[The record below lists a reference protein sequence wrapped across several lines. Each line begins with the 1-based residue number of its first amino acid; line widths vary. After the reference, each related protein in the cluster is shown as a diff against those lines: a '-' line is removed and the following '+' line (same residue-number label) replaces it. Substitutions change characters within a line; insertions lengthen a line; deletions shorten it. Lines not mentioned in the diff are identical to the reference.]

1 MTKPPRSTTAAPPF
15 ISRDREAGS
24 ERKTVAAGRLTAGM
38 VSPLALDIDGT
49 LTTPSGR
56 IDPRVFELLPDWDAP
71 VVFATGKAFPY
82 PVALAHF
89 LGRPEVVVA
98 ENGGIAHVDGET
110 AVLGDPAAPRAVV
123 EAFRERGGEI
133 GWGDGDTVNR
143 WRETEVALS
152 LDADEALLR
161 EVAAAAGDDVAVVDT
176 GYAYH
181 VKSTAVS
188 KGQGLERVADALGL
202 ATTDFVA
209 IGDSE
214 NDVST
219 FGVAGESYAVAN
231 ADAAARK
238 AADVV
243 LEESYMDGTVGVLAE
258 YGR

>member
-1 MTKPPRSTTAAPPF
+1 MTP
-15 ISRDREAGS
+15 
-24 ERKTVAAGRLTAGM
+24 
-38 VSPLALDIDGT
+38 PLALDIDGT

-89 LGRPEVVVA
+89 LGRPEFVIA
-98 ENGGIAHVDGET
+98 ENGGVAYVDGET
-110 AVLGDPAAPRAVV
+110 AVLGDPTAPRAVV
-123 EAFRERGGEI
+123 EAFRERGGEV
-133 GWGDGDTVNR
+133 GWGGGDTVNR

-161 EVAAAAGDDVAVVDT
+161 EVAAAADGDVTVVDT

-181 VKSTAVS
+181 VKSPAAS
-188 KGQGLERVADALGL
+188 KGKALERVADALGI
-202 ATTDFVA
+202 ATEAFVA

-214 NDVST
+214 NDAST
-219 FGVAGESYAVAN
+219 FAVAGESYAVAN
-231 ADAAARK
+231 ADATARE

-243 LEESYMDGTVGVLAE
+243 LDEAYMDGTETVLAALRE
-258 YGR
+258 RDE